1 MAADYLESL
10 ENLDYLIAEVAEVDE
25 AHRNEAA
32 TWLQFINRLLFE
44 CLGWDKWDCVNE
56 DNHGGTYTD
65 YSLGKPY
72 VTLIVEAKKED
83 VYFSVPAGFVSLFYP
98 LERFRKEAPD
108 VFKAVEQAAL
118 FQKGTLFQ

>member
-1 MAADYLESL
+1 MVRSGECRI
-10 ENLDYLIAEVAEVDE
+10 ENLDNLISEAAEVDE
-25 AHRNEAA
+25 AHRNEA
-32 TWLQFINRLLFE
+32 TTRLQFIDRLLFE

-56 DNHGGTYTD
+56 DNHQGTYTD

-83 VYFSVPAGFVSLFYP
+83 VYFSIPAGFDGLFYP

-108 VFKAVEQAAL
+108 VFKAVEQATPGL
-118 FQKGTLFQ
+118 ITGTSA